1 MTTLASYFLQA
12 LKNVEP
18 DDDATNAKAAHAE
31 VRKVLKES
39 DALKALGIDP
49 ILIGSYARSVSI
61 KRVKAECLPLVV
73 GCVCT
78 RHQTRDKPTTGGWSP
93 RPCLGRL

>member
-18 DDDATNAKAAHAE
+18 DDDATNAKDAHAE

-49 ILIGSYARSVSI
+49 ILIGPYAAISER
-61 KRVKAECLPLVV
+61 
-73 GCVCT
+73 
-78 RHQTRDKPTTGGWSP
+78 
-93 RPCLGRL
+93 